1 MVTYYRIIDLDRC
14 GQILANAIP
23 TYEQALEVLHFLKKD
38 YPECDLAIEEYRKPT
53 VKGLGRDPD
62 LH

>member
-1 MVTYYRIIDLDRC
+1 MVTYYRIIDTDRC
-14 GQILANAIP
+14 GQILANRIP
-23 TYEQALEVLHFLKKD
+23 TYEQAHEVLLLLQKD
-38 YPECDLAIEEYRKPT
+38 FPTSVLDIESYTITT